1 MFLQLLQSAEMS
13 PFLGTQD
20 YEDMYEY
27 YTGFPD
33 GKASYSEFFGL
44 VREAI
49 LRVYRAKD
57 PSEVSPKQQ
66 INTFFKSLV
75 VASVILILIL
85 LILIDIHIDP
95 VGIDK
100 FMLMML
106 IDDVD
111 IILIDVDSLV

>member
-20 YEDMYEY
+20 FEDMYEY

-33 GKASYSEFFGL
+33 GKASYNEFFGL

-57 PSEVSPKQQ
+57 PSEVGWDTEAHHLRCFIS
-66 INTFFKSLV
+66 
-75 VASVILILIL
+75 ILILRYRPPGVKL
-85 LILIDIHIDP
+85 AVL
-95 VGIDK
+95 K
-100 FMLMML
+100 
-106 IDDVD
+106 
-111 IILIDVDSLV
+111 LVKSGLTSTLERATKEYKLKEGMCV